1 MDKQNINAIHTM
13 NINWLTLS
21 KERRIE
27 ILNQTT
33 ELTGLPSVAIEKDW
47 WVTLALNASF
57 SLPYSNNLVFKGGT
71 SLSKGWNL
79 IDRFSE
85 DIDLAINR
93 NFFGFDGDISKTQI
107 KNLRKQSCEFIS
119 TTFLADLTK
128 TLTEW
133 KVIDECKLIAQP
145 IKDLDKDPQVIEI
158 HYNSVIDASE
168 YLPQRILIEVS
179 SRSLM
184 EPIEERKINSIISE
198 NFLQQSFSTVPFA
211 IPTVLPQRTFLE
223 KIFLLHEEFSQDVEK
238 IRIDR
243 LSRHLYDLEKLMD
256 TEHGIEALKN
266 TDLYNNIVA
275 HREKFNP
282 LRGLD
287 YANHIP
293 SKISILPPDGVMKD
307 YERDYEAMTSFM
319 IYGEPLKFDHLM
331 KRILE
336 LQMRINGI
344 TK

>member
-1 MDKQNINAIHTM
+1 M
-13 NINWLTLS
+13 NSNWLTLS

-27 ILNQTT
+27 ILNQAT

-47 WVTLALNASF
+47 WVTMVLNASF
-57 SLPYSNNLVFKGGT
+57 SLPYSKNIVFKGGT

-79 IDRFSE
+79 IERFSE
-85 DIDLAINR
+85 DIDLAIDR
-93 NFFGFDGDISKTQI
+93 KFFGFDGDISKTQI

-119 TTFLADLTK
+119 TSFLADLTK
-128 TLTEW
+128 ILTEW
-133 KVIDECKLIAQP
+133 KAIDECKLIAQP
-145 IKDLDKDPQVIEI
+145 VKDSDKDPQVIEI
-158 HYNSVIDASE
+158 QYNSVIDTSE
-168 YLPQRILIEVS
+168 YLPQRVLIEVS

-184 EPIEERKINSIISE
+184 EPIEERQINSILSE
-198 NFLQQSFSTVPFA
+198 NFPQQNFATFPFA

-223 KIFLLHEEFSQDVEK
+223 KVFLLHEEFSQETEK

-266 TDLYNNIVA
+266 IDLYNNIIA
-275 HREKFNP
+275 HREKFNS

-287 YANHIP
+287 YVNHIP
-293 SKISILPPDGVMKD
+293 SKISILPPQVIVKG

-336 LQMRINGI
+336 LQTRINSI
-344 TK
+344 

>member
-1 MDKQNINAIHTM
+1 M
-13 NINWLTLS
+13 NSNWLTLS

-27 ILNQTT
+27 ILNQAT

-47 WVTLALNASF
+47 WVTMALNASF
-57 SLPYSNNLVFKGGT
+57 SLPYSKNIVFKGGT

-79 IDRFSE
+79 IERFSE
-85 DIDLAINR
+85 DIDLAIDR
-93 NFFGFDGDISKTQI
+93 KFFDFDGDISKMQI

-128 TLTEW
+128 ILTEW
-133 KVIDECKLIAQP
+133 KAIDECKLIAQP
-145 IKDLDKDPQVIEI
+145 VKDSDKDPQVIEI
-158 HYNSVIDASE
+158 QYNSVIDTSE
-168 YLPQRILIEVS
+168 YLPQRVLIEVS

-184 EPIEERKINSIISE
+184 EPIEERQINSILSE
-198 NFLQQSFSTVPFA
+198 NFPQQNFATFPFA

-223 KIFLLHEEFSQDVEK
+223 KVFLLHEEFSQETEK

-266 TDLYNNIVA
+266 IDLYNNIIA
-275 HREKFNP
+275 HREKFNS

-287 YANHIP
+287 YVNHIP
-293 SKISILPPDGVMKD
+293 SKISILPPQVIVKG
-307 YERDYEAMTSFM
+307 YERDYEAMTIFM

-331 KRILE
+331 KRILK
-336 LQMRINGI
+336 LQTRINSI
-344 TK
+344 

>member
-1 MDKQNINAIHTM
+1 M
-13 NINWLTLS
+13 NTNWLTLS

-27 ILNQTT
+27 ILNQGT
-33 ELTGLPSVAIEKDW
+33 ELTGLPAVAIEKDW
-47 WVTLALNASF
+47 WVTLALSASF
-57 SLPYSNNLVFKGGT
+57 SLPYSKNIVFKGGT

-79 IDRFSE
+79 IERFSE
-85 DIDLAINR
+85 DIDLAIDR
-93 NFFGFDGDISKTQI
+93 KFFGFDGDISKTQI

-128 TLTEW
+128 TLNEW
-133 KVIDECKLIAQP
+133 KTIDECKLIAQP
-145 IKDLDKDPQVIEI
+145 VKDSDKDPQVIEI
-158 HYNSVIDASE
+158 HYSSVIDTSE
-168 YLPQRILIEVS
+168 YLPQRVLIEVS

-184 EPIEERKINSIISE
+184 EPIEERQINSILSE
-198 NFLQQSFSTVPFA
+198 NFSQQSFVNVPFT

-223 KIFLLHEEFSQDVEK
+223 KVFLLHEEFSQEAEK
-238 IRIDR
+238 IRVDR
-243 LSRHLYDLEKLMD
+243 LSRHLYDLGKLMD

-287 YANHIP
+287 YSNHIP
-293 SKISILPPDGVMKD
+293 SKIRIIPPDGVLKD
-307 YERDYEAMTSFM
+307 YERDYESMTSFM
-319 IYGEPLKFDHLM
+319 IYGEPLKFDNLM

-336 LQMRINGI
+336 LQTRINGI
-344 TK
+344 SQH

>member
-1 MDKQNINAIHTM
+1 M
-13 NINWLTLS
+13 NSNWLTLS

-27 ILNQTT
+27 ILNQAT

-57 SLPYSNNLVFKGGT
+57 SLPYSKNIVFKGGT

-79 IDRFSE
+79 IERFSE
-85 DIDLAINR
+85 DIDLAIDR
-93 NFFGFDGDISKTQI
+93 KFFGFDGDISKTQI

-119 TTFLADLTK
+119 TTFLEDLSK
-128 TLTEW
+128 ILTEW
-133 KVIDECKLIAQP
+133 KAIDECKLIAQP
-145 IKDLDKDPQVIEI
+145 VKDSDKDPQVIEI
-158 HYNSVIDASE
+158 YYNSVIDTSE
-168 YLPQRILIEVS
+168 YLPQRVLIEVS

-184 EPIEERKINSIISE
+184 EPIEKRKINSILSE
-198 NFLQQSFSTVPFA
+198 NFPQQSFVTVPFA

-223 KIFLLHEEFSQDVEK
+223 KIFLLHEEFSQDAEK

-256 TEHGIEALKN
+256 TEHGVEALKN

-287 YANHIP
+287 YSNHIP
-293 SKISILPPDGVMKD
+293 NKISIITPDTVMKD
-307 YERDYEAMTSFM
+307 YEKDYEAMTSFM
-319 IYGEPLKFDHLM
+319 IYGDPLKFDHLM
-331 KRILE
+331 KRIFE
-336 LQMRINGI
+336 LQTRINGI
-344 TK
+344 SQP

>member
-1 MDKQNINAIHTM
+1 LDKQNINTIHSM
-13 NINWLTLS
+13 NTSWLTLS

-27 ILNQTT
+27 ILNQAT

-57 SLPYSNNLVFKGGT
+57 SLPYSKNIVFKGGT

-79 IDRFSE
+79 IERFSE
-85 DIDLAINR
+85 DIDLAIDR
-93 NFFGFDGDISKTQI
+93 KFFGFDGDISKTQI

-119 TTFLADLTK
+119 TTFLDDLTK
-128 TLTEW
+128 MLTKW
-133 KVIDECKLIAQP
+133 KAMGECKLMAQP
-145 IKDLDKDPQVIEI
+145 VKDPDKDPQVIEI
-158 HYNSVIDASE
+158 HYNSVIDTSE
-168 YLPQRILIEVS
+168 YLPQRVLIEVS

-184 EPIEERKINSIISE
+184 EPIEEKQINSILSE
-198 NFLQQSFSTVPFA
+198 NFPQQNFVTVPFA

-223 KIFLLHEEFSQDVEK
+223 KIFLLHEEFSQEAEK
-238 IRIDR
+238 IRIDS

-266 TDLYNNIVA
+266 TDLYKNIVA

-287 YANHIP
+287 YAKHIP
-293 SKISILPPDGVMKD
+293 SEIKIIPPD
-307 YERDYEAMTSFM
+307 S
-319 IYGEPLKFDHLM
+319 
-331 KRILE
+331 
-336 LQMRINGI
+336 LQKLL
-344 TK
+344 TKS

>member
-1 MDKQNINAIHTM
+1 M
-13 NINWLTLS
+13 NTNWLTLT
-21 KERRIE
+21 KEKRIE
-27 ILNQTT
+27 ILNQVT
-33 ELTGLPSVAIEKDW
+33 EITGLPSVAIEKDW

-57 SLPYSNNLVFKGGT
+57 SLPYSKNIVFKGGT

-79 IDRFSE
+79 IERFSE
-85 DIDLAINR
+85 DIDLAIDR
-93 NFFGFDGDISKTQI
+93 KFFGFDGDISKTQI

-119 TTFLADLTK
+119 TTFLDDLTK
-128 TLTEW
+128 ILTEW
-133 KVIDECKLIAQP
+133 KAIDECKLIAQP
-145 IKDLDKDPQVIEI
+145 VKDSDKDPQVIEI
-158 HYNSVIDASE
+158 QYNSVIDTSE
-168 YLPQRILIEVS
+168 YLPQRVLIEVS

-184 EPIEERKINSIISE
+184 EPIEERQINSILSE
-198 NFLQQSFSTVPFA
+198 NFPQQNFVTFPFA

-223 KIFLLHEEFSQDVEK
+223 KVFLLHEEFSKETEK

-266 TDLYNNIVA
+266 IDLYNNIIA

-287 YANHIP
+287 YVNHIP
-293 SKISILPPDGVMKD
+293 SKISILPPQLVVKG

-319 IYGEPLKFDHLM
+319 IYGEPLKFDNLIN
-331 KRILE
+331 RILE
-336 LQMRINGI
+336 LQTRINRI
-344 TK
+344 S

>member
-1 MDKQNINAIHTM
+1 
-13 NINWLTLS
+13 
-21 KERRIE
+21 
-27 ILNQTT
+27 
-33 ELTGLPSVAIEKDW
+33 VAIEKDW

-57 SLPYSNNLVFKGGT
+57 SLSYSKNIVFKGGT

-79 IDRFSE
+79 IERFSE
-85 DIDLAINR
+85 DIDLAIDR
-93 NFFGFDGDISKTQI
+93 KLFGFDGDISKTQI
-107 KNLRKQSCEFIS
+107 RNLRKQSCKFIS
-119 TTFLADLTK
+119 TIFLDDLTK
-128 TLTEW
+128 ILAEW
-133 KVIDECKLIAQP
+133 KATDECTLIAQTV
-145 IKDLDKDPQVIEI
+145 KDSDKDPQVIEI
-158 HYNSVIDASE
+158 HYNSVIDTSV
-168 YLPQRILIEVS
+168 YLPQRVLIEVS

-184 EPIEERKINSIISE
+184 EPIESRKINSILNVIFS
-198 NFLQQSFSTVPFA
+198 QQIFTSLPFA

-223 KIFLLHEEFSQDVEK
+223 KIFLLHEEFSQDAEK
-238 IRIDR
+238 IRVDR

-287 YANHIP
+287 YVNHIP
-293 SKISILPPDGVMKD
+293 SKISILPLDEVVKD

-336 LQMRINGI
+336 LQTRINRI
-344 TK
+344 

>member
-1 MDKQNINAIHTM
+1 M
-13 NINWLTLS
+13 NTNWLTLT
-21 KERRIE
+21 KEKRIE
-27 ILNQTT
+27 ILNQVT
-33 ELTGLPSVAIEKDW
+33 EITGLPSVAIEKDW

-57 SLPYSNNLVFKGGT
+57 SLPYSKNIVFKGGT

-79 IDRFSE
+79 IERFSE
-85 DIDLAINR
+85 DIDLAIDR
-93 NFFGFDGDISKTQI
+93 KFFGFDGDISKTQI

-128 TLTEW
+128 ILTEW
-133 KVIDECKLIAQP
+133 KAIDECKLIAQP
-145 IKDLDKDPQVIEI
+145 VNDSDKDPQVIEI
-158 HYNSVIDASE
+158 HYNSVIDTSE
-168 YLPQRILIEVS
+168 YLPQRVLIEVS

-184 EPIEERKINSIISE
+184 EPIEERRINSILSE
-198 NFLQQSFSTVPFA
+198 SFPQQSFVTVPFA

-223 KIFLLHEEFSQDVEK
+223 KVFLLHEEFSQETEK

-243 LSRHLYDLEKLMD
+243 ISRHLYDLEKLMD

-266 TDLYNNIVA
+266 IDLYNNIIA
-275 HREKFNP
+275 HREKFNS

-287 YANHIP
+287 YVNHIP
-293 SKISILPPDGVMKD
+293 SKISILPPQVVVKG

-336 LQMRINGI
+336 LQTRINSI
-344 TK
+344 